1 MDIMQVIETFGLPVA
16 MVIALGFY
24 VSKKDKSA
32 EKQNQF
38 IQKELMDSLAEDFKR
53 IEMIIIGLI
62 NQQKKMQI
70 EQKGIEKSYKGLVD
84 IISKLMHKNGNGF
97 KTKLEKF
104 LKDN

>member
-84 IISKLMHKNGNGF
+84 IISTLMHKNGNGF
-97 KTKLEKF
+97 KTKLEKL